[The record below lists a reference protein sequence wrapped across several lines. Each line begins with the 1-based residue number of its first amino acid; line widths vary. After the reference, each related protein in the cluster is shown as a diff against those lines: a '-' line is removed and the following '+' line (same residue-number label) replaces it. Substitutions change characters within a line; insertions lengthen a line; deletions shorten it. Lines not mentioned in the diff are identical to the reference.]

1 MKNSVVRFCLA
12 ALLLAGLALPAL
24 ADGSPVPWPKK
35 APSPVLNVSSN
46 SGTLTQ
52 SSPNVVADGLPV
64 PWPKKAVSTPALR
77 ADGLPVP
84 WPKKAIQTPPVLMA
98 DGLPVPWPK
107 K

>member
-1 MKNSVVRFCLA
+1 MRNSVVRFS
-12 ALLLAGLALPAL
+12 LLALVLAVSVIPAL
-24 ADGSPVPWPKK
+24 ADASPVPRPKN
-35 APSPVLNVSSN
+35 ATSPALYVSSN